1 MKLGKNSYI
10 KFDKNFFNIFAILVL
25 YLSVYEF
32 AEILVIVIAGRPIHL
47 TFWVYILVFLLL
59 LIFGLYWYAVRNQNS
74 LRDEFRLDNEMSFP
88 EILTAYFN
96 SYSFYIIIK

>member
-47 TFWVYILVFLLL
+47 TFWVME
-59 LIFGLYWYAVRNQNS
+59 S
-74 LRDEFRLDNEMSFP
+74 
-88 EILTAYFN
+88 
-96 SYSFYIIIK
+96 